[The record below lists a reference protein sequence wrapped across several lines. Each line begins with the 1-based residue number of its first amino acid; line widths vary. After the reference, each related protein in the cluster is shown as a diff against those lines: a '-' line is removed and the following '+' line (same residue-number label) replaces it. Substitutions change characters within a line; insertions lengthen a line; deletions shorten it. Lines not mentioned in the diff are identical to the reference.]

1 MKPWTA
7 LGRLSIALGLAAAFA
22 AAAPAAVIYKWTD
35 ADGVVHYS
43 DHPVPAA
50 EKIVTS
56 SSAANGGGDG
66 GHAQAKAA
74 PPPAPSAVD
83 ETAVFKIES
92 PAKEQVF
99 FGDELVMVRLNVQP
113 VLTPDQSL
121 TWQLNGASLADQGGE
136 TAFALPALP
145 RGTYTLTAT
154 VGTNTATPQRM
165 DEVTFYVR
173 QPSALAP
180 QHQKH

>member
-1 MKPWTA
+1 MKPWIA
-7 LGRLSIALGLAAAFA
+7 LGRLSIALGLAAAVA
-22 AAAPAAVIYKWTD
+22 AVAAAAVIYKWTD

-43 DHPVPAA
+43 DHAVPAA

-56 SSAANGGGDG
+56 SSAANGGGG
-66 GHAQAKAA
+66 GHAQAKVA

-83 ETAVFKIES
+83 ETTVFKIES
-92 PAKEQVF
+92 PAQEQVF
-99 FGDELVMVRLNVQP
+99 FGDELVTVRLNAQP
-113 VLTPDQSL
+113 ALTPDQSL
-121 TWQLNGASLADQGGE
+121 TWQLNGAPLADQTGE

-154 VGTNTATPQRM
+154 VTGTPQRT